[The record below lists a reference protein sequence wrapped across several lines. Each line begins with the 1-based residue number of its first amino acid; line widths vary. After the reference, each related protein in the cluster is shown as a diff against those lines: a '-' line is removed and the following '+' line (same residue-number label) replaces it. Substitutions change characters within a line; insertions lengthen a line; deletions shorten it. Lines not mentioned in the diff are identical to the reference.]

1 MKYLRA
7 LKAREQAL
15 AECLF
20 ARGQL
25 RSAAADAAE
34 AYRDCPVPVLGA
46 AAGLGFLI
54 GRFRVGTGLILSSA
68 RLAGAPARQM
78 LRNQFGGF

>member
-1 MKYLRA
+1 MKYLQA
-7 LKAREQAL
+7 LRVREEAL

-34 AYRDCPVPVLGA
+34 AYRAYPVPVLGV
-46 AAGLGFLI
+46 AAGVGFLI
-54 GRFRVGTGLILSSA
+54 GRLRVGVGVVLSGA
-68 RLAGAPARQM
+68 RLVGGPVLQM
-78 LRNQFGGF
+78 LRGYLGGF

>member
-1 MKYLRA
+1 MKYLHA
-7 LKAREQAL
+7 LKVREEAL

-34 AYRDCPVPVLGA
+34 AYRAHPVPVLGV
-46 AAGLGFLI
+46 AAGVGFLI
-54 GRFRVGTGLILSSA
+54 GRLRVGAGLILGSA
-68 RLAGAPARQM
+68 RLAGAPALQM

>member
-7 LKAREQAL
+7 LKAREEAL

-34 AYRDCPVPVLGA
+34 AYRAYPLPVLGA
-46 AAGLGFLI
+46 AAGAGFLMA
-54 GRFRVGTGLILSSA
+54 RLRVGTSLVFTGA
-68 RLAGAPARQM
+68 RLASGPLFGL
-78 LRNQFGGF
+78 LRGYLGGF

>member
-7 LKAREQAL
+7 LKAREEAQ

-20 ARGQL
+20 ARRQL

-34 AYRDCPVPVLGA
+34 AYRAHPVPVLGA
-46 AAGLGFLI
+46 AAAVGFLS
-54 GRFRVGTGLILSSA
+54 GRLRVGAGLIWSGA
-68 RLAGAPARQM
+68 RLAGAPALQM
-78 LRNQFGGF
+78 LRSQFGGF